1 MTTIVF
7 LNEREGGGVYSK
19 TFSRPYNIA
28 KDNINFSYTLAGQLN
43 NARPIIQLLTYT
55 FTMKSAV
62 YARGVDFDL
71 LNKFTYFVR
80 SIPLKNTK
88 ASCLENSCIICN

>member
-7 LNEREGGGVYSK
+7 LNEGGG
-19 TFSRPYNIA
+19 TTA
-28 KDNINFSYTLAGQLN
+28 KHFHVRIISQRAILIFSYTLAGQLN

-71 LNKFTYFVR
+71 LSKFTCFVR

-88 ASCLENSCIICN
+88 VSCLQNSCIICN

>member
-7 LNEREGGGVYSK
+7 LNEGEGGYSK

-43 NARPIIQLLTYT
+43 NARPIIQLLTYA

-71 LNKFTYFVR
+71 LSGFTCFVR
-80 SIPLKNTK
+80 SIPSKNTK
-88 ASCLENSCIICN
+88 ASCLQNSCTICN